1 MSRKYTE
8 AVAKAVAKYQK
19 ENYSHISVLIRKE
32 KKQMLQ
38 DYCTR
43 KGKTLNGLI
52 NEMIDAELGKEE
64 Q

>member
-32 KKQMLQ
+32 KKEQLQ
-38 DYCTR
+38 NYCRR
-43 KGKTLNGLI
+43 KGKSLNGLI
-52 NEMIDAELGKEE
+52 NEMIDAELRKGR